1 MVGLDTTQDGPTS
14 RAVCCSPFRGEG
26 RLTPRPVGATACMQP
41 DSGRYVRNMN
51 VRDSVT
57 MRRAL
62 RIGLFIGTLI
72 GMSACATQPADN
84 DARGPYGSID
94 AGRTR

>member
-1 MVGLDTTQDGPTS
+1 
-14 RAVCCSPFRGEG
+14 
-26 RLTPRPVGATACMQP
+26 
-41 DSGRYVRNMN
+41 
-51 VRDSVT
+51 

-72 GMSACATQPADN
+72 GVSACAAVEGGQSGA
-84 DARGPYGSID
+84 YGSIE